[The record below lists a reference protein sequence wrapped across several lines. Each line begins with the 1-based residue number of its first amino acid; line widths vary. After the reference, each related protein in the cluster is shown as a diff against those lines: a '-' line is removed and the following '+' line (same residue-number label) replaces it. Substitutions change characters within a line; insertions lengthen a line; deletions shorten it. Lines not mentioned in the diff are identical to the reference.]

1 MTKQIW
7 KRLLAVTMT
16 LCLMMSLLNLSA
28 FAADGGEDSSA
39 IPLEVGQTVDLTK
52 EEGSTVYG
60 QELSAPIPTSWASSN
75 EAVATVSDTGVV
87 SGLAAGTVTI
97 TREGCAYWVPGEDG
111 SEGTYSFDDVAGQ
124 ATCVQA
130 TTTWTVEVTAP
141 APQGPVAQVGDK
153 TYDSLDDAVTEA
165 PEGSTIVLLADCTLE
180 TGFNKTLTFTGNGKI
195 TINKQLKSNGEGW
208 MCFGL
213 YDSSRVLT
221 FDGPGVSVEWNSDGT
236 SPWLMLSLSGTL
248 NVTNGASLTFQFD
261 SRTTN
266 ARNAIY
272 MNEGAAINV
281 SNGSTFQI
289 LGIDT
294 KGTAGQGI
302 QLDKTGASSINV
314 TGNSTFLIDGTN
326 RGYVNSP
333 KIYVEDSTFTVQN
346 CTSNASNGGNLTAVN
361 SKITYQN
368 NAGHGLSAGSVTL
381 KNSSLLSHNNGLY
394 GVYVNG
400 SFLVDGTSTLTVTN
414 NSYAGDYA
422 GLNLTANVTDGR
434 VEKGA
439 VVTISNNFC
448 SGLSNRGVCTFEEG
462 CVLTITNNVNDKGSA
477 SYGGGVYNTKDTAHL
492 VLPSD
497 AKIYNNHA
505 VTGGD
510 DIYNTGTITFGP
522 VGSGWILD
530 DCGDTIK
537 GWYDDSADARWAYHT
552 EPKHT
557 EEFTAFADGPV
568 TTPISLKAA
577 HSTISSGGG
586 GGTTRYTLTV
596 RYLEEGTDQVL
607 ATAYTTTKDAHTTYD
622 VTSYTDKAIEGYTIS
637 QIAGDPVTGTMN
649 GDKEIIVYYIADED
663 VTDPETPLNPDPG
676 DGDGD
681 GTGTDIGDG
690 EVPLNP
696 DPDTDVPD
704 TDVPETGDSMGLW
717 LALAAL
723 SAGGLAVLTLTER
736 RKKA

>member
-1 MTKQIW
+1 MTKRIW
-7 KRLLAVTMT
+7 KRLLAVTMA

-39 IPLEVGQTVDLTK
+39 IPLEVGKTVDLTK
-52 EEGSTVYG
+52 EQGSTVYG
-60 QELSAPIPTSWASSN
+60 EELDDPTPASWSSDN
-75 EAVATVSDTGVV
+75 EAVATVSEAGVVTGV
-87 SGLAAGTVTI
+87 AAGTVTI

-111 SEGTYSFDDVAGQ
+111 SEGTYSFDEVADVAQ
-124 ATCVQA
+124 CVKA
-130 TTTWTVEVTAP
+130 TTTWTVEVI
-141 APQGPVAQVGDK
+141 GPVAQVGDT
-153 TYDSLDDAVTEA
+153 TYTSLDEAVEKA
-165 PEGSTIVLLADCTLE
+165 PEGSTIVLLADCTLNK
-180 TGFNKTLTFTGNGKI
+180 GFNKTLTFTGNGKI
-195 TINKQLKSNGEGW
+195 TIDKQLKTDGENW

-213 YDSSRVLT
+213 YDPSRVLT
-221 FDGPGVSVEWNSDGT
+221 FDGAGVSVEWTSDGT
-236 SPWLMLSLSGTL
+236 APWLMLSLSGTL

-272 MNEGAAINV
+272 MNEGATINV

-289 LGIDT
+289 LGIGT
-294 KGTAGQGI
+294 EGTAGQSI
-302 QLDKTGASSINV
+302 QLDKTGTSFINV

-333 KIYVEDSTFTVQN
+333 NIKVADSTFTVQN
-346 CTSNASNGGNLTAVN
+346 CTSNASNGGTLTAVN
-361 SKITYQN
+361 SEVTYQN
-368 NAGHGLSAGSVTL
+368 NAGHGLSVGSVSL
-381 KNSSLLSHNNGLY
+381 ENSSLLSHNNGLY
-394 GVYVNG
+394 GVYVSN

-414 NSYAGDYA
+414 NSYDGDCAGV
-422 GLNLTANVTDGR
+422 NLTAGVTDGR

-462 CVLTITNNVNDKGSA
+462 SVLTITNNINDKGSA
-477 SYGGGVYNTKDTAHL
+477 SYGGGVYNTKDTAKL

-522 VGSGWILD
+522 VGSNWVLD
-530 DCGDTIK
+530 DCGHTIK
-537 GWYDDSADARWAYHT
+537 GWYDDSAGARWVY
-552 EPKHT
+552 PDHT

-577 HSTISSGGG
+577 HSTISGGGGGG
-586 GGTTRYTLTV
+586 GGTTYYTLTV
-596 RYLEEGTDQVL
+596 RYLEEGTDQALVN
-607 ATAYTTTKDAHTTYD
+607 AYTVSKAAYTYYD
-622 VTSYTDKAIEGYTIS
+622 VTSYIDQAIEGYSIS
-637 QIAGDPVTGTMN
+637 QVAGDPITGTMDGN
-649 GDKEIIVYYIADED
+649 KEILVYYIADED

-676 DGDGD
+676 DGDG
-681 GTGTDIGDG
+681 TDIGDG

-704 TDVPETGDSMGLW
+704 TDVPKTGDTMGLW

>member
-1 MTKQIW
+1 MTKRIW
-7 KRLLAVTMT
+7 KRLLAVTMA

-39 IPLEVGQTVDLTK
+39 IPLEVGKTVDLTQ
-52 EEGSTVYG
+52 ETGTTVYG
-60 QELSAPIPTSWASSN
+60 EELAAPVTPSWTSGD
-75 EAVATVSDTGVV
+75 EAVATVSEAGVV
-87 SGLAAGTVTI
+87 TGLTAGTVTI

-111 SEGTYSFDDVAGQ
+111 SEGTYSFDGVADVAQ
-124 ATCVQA
+124 CVKA

-141 APQGPVAQVGDK
+141 EPQGPVAQVGDK

-195 TINKQLKSNGEGW
+195 TIDKQLTSNGEGW

-213 YDSSRVLT
+213 GKPSRVLT
-221 FDGPGVSVEWNSDGT
+221 FAGPGVSVEWTSDGT
-236 SPWLMLSLSGTL
+236 APWLMLSLYGTL

-272 MNEGAAINV
+272 MNEGSVINV
-281 SNGSTFQI
+281 SNGSTLQI

-294 KGTAGQGI
+294 KGTIGQGI
-302 QLDKTGASSINV
+302 QLNKAGTASINV

-333 KIYVEDSTFTVQN
+333 NIYVADSTFTVQN
-346 CTSNASNGGNLTAVN
+346 CTSNASNGGTLTAVN
-361 SKITYQN
+361 SEVTYRN
-368 NAGHGLSAGSVTL
+368 NAGHGLSVGSVSL
-381 KNSSLLSHNNGLY
+381 ENSSLLSDNNGLY
-394 GVYVNG
+394 GVYVSN

-414 NSYAGDYA
+414 NSYDGDYA
-422 GLNLTANVTDGR
+422 GLNLTAGVTDGR

-439 VVTISNNFC
+439 VVTISGNKC

-462 CVLTITNNVNDKGSA
+462 SVLTITNNINDKGSV
-477 SYGGGVYNTKDTAHL
+477 SYGGGVYNTKDTAKL

-530 DCGDTIK
+530 DCDHTIK

-586 GGTTRYTLTV
+586 ETTYYTLTV
-596 RYLEEGTDQVL
+596 RYLEVGTDQEL
-607 ATAYTTTKDAHTTYD
+607 TTSYTLTKAAYTYYD
-622 VTSYTDKAIEGYTIS
+622 VTSYIDQAIEGYTIS
-637 QIAGDPVTGTMN
+637 QVAGDPVTGTMDGN
-649 GDKEIIVYYIADED
+649 KEIIVYYTADED
-663 VTDPETPLNPDPG
+663 LTDPETPLNPDPG
-676 DGDGD
+676 DGD
-681 GTGTDIGDG
+681 GTDIGDG

-696 DPDTDVPD
+696 DPDTDVPS
-704 TDVPETGDSMGLW
+704 TDIPETGDTMGLW

>member
-1 MTKQIW
+1 MTKRIW
-7 KRLLAVTMT
+7 KRLLAVTMA

-39 IPLEVGQTVDLTK
+39 IPLEVGKTVDLTK
-52 EEGSTVYG
+52 EQGSTVYG
-60 QELSAPIPTSWASSN
+60 EELDDPTPASWSSDN
-75 EAVATVSDTGVV
+75 EAVATVSEDGVV
-87 SGLAAGTVTI
+87 TGLAAGTVTI
-97 TREGCAYWVPGEDG
+97 TREGCAYWVPGEGG
-111 SEGTYSFDDVAGQ
+111 SEGTYSFDEVADVAQ
-124 ATCVQA
+124 CVKA
-130 TTTWTVEVTAP
+130 TTTWTVAVI
-141 APQGPVAQVGDK
+141 GPVAQVGDT
-153 TYDSLDDAVTEA
+153 TYTSLDEAVEKA
-165 PEGSTIVLLADCTLE
+165 PEGSTIVLLADCTLNK
-180 TGFNKTLTFTGNGKI
+180 GFNKTLTFTGSGKI
-195 TINKQLKSNGEGW
+195 TIDKQLTSNGEGW

-213 YDSSRVLT
+213 GNPSRVLT
-221 FDGPGVSVEWNSDGT
+221 FDGAGVSVEWTSDGT
-236 SPWLMLSLSGTL
+236 APWLMLSLSGTL

-272 MNEGAAINV
+272 MNEGSVINV

-294 KGTAGQGI
+294 KGTIGQGI
-302 QLDKTGASSINV
+302 QLNQAGTASINV
-314 TGNSTFLIDGTN
+314 TGKSTFLIDGTN

-333 KIYVEDSTFTVQN
+333 NIYVEDSTFIVQN
-346 CTSNASNGGNLTAVN
+346 CTSNASNGGNFTAVN
-361 SKITYQN
+361 SEVIYQN
-368 NAGHGLSAGSVTL
+368 NAGHGLSAGSVIL
-381 KNSSLLSHNNGLY
+381 KNSSLLSDNNGLY

-400 SFLVDGTSTLTVTN
+400 DFLVDGTSTLTVTK
-414 NSYAGDYA
+414 NSYDGDCA
-422 GLNLTANVTDGR
+422 GLNLTAAVKDGR

-439 VVTISNNFC
+439 VVTISDNKC
-448 SGLSNRGVCTFEEG
+448 SGLSSRGVCTFEEG
-462 CVLTITNNVNDKGSA
+462 SVLTITNNVNDKGSA
-477 SYGGGVYNTKDTAHL
+477 SYGGGVYNTKDTAKL

-510 DIYNTGTITFGP
+510 DIYNTGTITFGA
-522 VGSGWILD
+522 VGSGWILE
-530 DCGDTIK
+530 DCGHTIK
-537 GWYDDSADARWAYHT
+537 GWYDDSAGARWAYHT
-552 EPKHT
+552 EPQHT

-577 HSTISSGGG
+577 HSSISGGG
-586 GGTTRYTLTV
+586 GGGSTTYYTLTV
-596 RYLEEGTDQVL
+596 RYLEEGTDQEL
-607 ATAYTTTKDAHTTYD
+607 AAPYTISKAAHTAYD

-637 QIAGDPVTGTMN
+637 EIAGDPVTGTMDGN
-649 GDKEIIVYYIADED
+649 KEILVYYTADED

-681 GTGTDIGDG
+681 GTDIGDG
-690 EVPLNP
+690 EVPLDP
-696 DPDTDVPD
+696 APDTDVPD
-704 TDVPETGDSMGLW
+704 TDVPKTGDTMGLW

>member
-1 MTKQIW
+1 MTKRIW
-7 KRLLAVTMT
+7 KRLLAVTMA

-39 IPLEVGQTVDLTK
+39 IPLEAGKTVDLTQ
-52 EEGSTVYG
+52 ETGTTVYG
-60 QELSAPIPTSWASSN
+60 QELEAPVEPTWSSSDASI
-75 EAVATVSDTGVV
+75 ATVDQAGVV
-87 SGLAAGTVTI
+87 TGQAAGTATI
-97 TREGCAYWVPGEDG
+97 TREGCAYWVPGGDG
-111 SEGTYSFDDVAGQ
+111 SEGTYSFDSVTEGAKY
-124 ATCVQA
+124 VQA
-130 TTTWTVEVTAP
+130 TTTWTVKVTAP
-141 APQGPVAQVGDK
+141 EPQGPVAQVGDK
-153 TYDSLDDAVTEA
+153 TYDTLDEAVKDA
-165 PEGSTIVLLADCTLE
+165 PEGSTIVLLADCTLNE
-180 TGFNKTLTFTGNGKI
+180 GFNKTLTFTGNGKI
-195 TINKQLKSNGEGW
+195 TIDKQLKTNGEGW

-213 YDSSRVLT
+213 GDPSRVLT
-221 FDGPGVSVEWNSDGT
+221 FDGAGVSVEWTSDGT
-236 SPWLMLSLSGTL
+236 APWLMLSLSGTM

-272 MNEGAAINV
+272 MNEGSVINV
-281 SNGSTFQI
+281 SKGSTFQI

-294 KGTAGQGI
+294 KGTIGQGI
-302 QLDKTGASSINV
+302 QLDKAGTASINV

-368 NAGHGLSAGSVTL
+368 NAGHGLSAGDVIL
-381 KNSSLLSHNNGLY
+381 QNSSLLSHNNGLY

-400 SFLVDGTSTLTVTN
+400 DFQVDGTSTLTVTN
-414 NSYAGDYA
+414 NSYDGDCA
-422 GLNLTANVTDGR
+422 GLNLTAAVKDGR

-462 CVLTITNNVNDKGSA
+462 SVLTITNNVNDKGTS
-477 SYGGGVYNTKDTAHL
+477 SYGGGVYNTKDTANL

-522 VGSGWILD
+522 VGSGWVLD
-530 DCGDTIK
+530 DCGHTIK

-552 EPKHT
+552 EPQHT

-586 GGTTRYTLTV
+586 GETTYYTLTV

-607 ATAYTTTKDAHTTYD
+607 VNAYTVSKAAHTYYD

-637 QIAGDPVTGTMN
+637 QVAGDPVTGTMDGN
-649 GDKEIIVYYIADED
+649 KEILVYYIADED

-676 DGDGD
+676 DGDG
-681 GTGTDIGDG
+681 TDIGDG

-696 DPDTDVPD
+696 DPDTDVPT
-704 TDVPETGDSMGLW
+704 TDIPETGDSMGLW

-723 SAGGLAVLTLTER
+723 SAGGLAVLTLAER